1 MAAAV
6 AAAVVAAACDGENC
20 SFDSIDADAD
30 TDTDADA
37 CEALARIGRRAEDDD
52 GRVTFIPAN

>member
-1 MAAAV
+1 M
-6 AAAVVAAACDGENC
+6 AAAVVAAVVAAADEGENC

-30 TDTDADA
+30 TDADA
-37 CEALARIGRRAEDDD
+37 CEAPARIGRRAEDDD